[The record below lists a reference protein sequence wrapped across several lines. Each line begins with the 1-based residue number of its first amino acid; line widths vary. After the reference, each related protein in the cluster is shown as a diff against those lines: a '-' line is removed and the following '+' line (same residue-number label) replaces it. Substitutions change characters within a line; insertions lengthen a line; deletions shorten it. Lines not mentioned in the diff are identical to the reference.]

1 MARMS
6 AMSAETEGRGG
17 VRSVAVEVTD
27 VVDMTGADNGSGAVN
42 GTGVGSLRT
51 AADALSIE
59 DFGSPR
65 TGVDPCLARDLCSPR
80 PREDALSVG

>member
-42 GTGVGSLRT
+42 GTGG
-51 AADALSIE
+51 
-59 DFGSPR
+59 GSPR
-65 TGVDPCLARDLCSPR
+65 TGA
-80 PREDALSVG
+80 DALSSEDFAVRGLEQTHCLAKILAV